1 MQGEVVPVFLV
12 EHMEP
17 YLFEW
22 CLSEYKAMK
31 EYLAGTPARL
41 VITNAQVIYDYK
53 GDHEEENQKFLAE
66 LEQCFA

>member
-1 MQGEVVPVFLV
+1 MQGEVVPTFLV

-31 EYLAGTPARL
+31 EYLKGTTGRL
-41 VITNAQVIYDYK
+41 VITNAQAFLDYS
-53 GDHEEENQKFLAE
+53 GEHS
-66 LEQCFA
+66 